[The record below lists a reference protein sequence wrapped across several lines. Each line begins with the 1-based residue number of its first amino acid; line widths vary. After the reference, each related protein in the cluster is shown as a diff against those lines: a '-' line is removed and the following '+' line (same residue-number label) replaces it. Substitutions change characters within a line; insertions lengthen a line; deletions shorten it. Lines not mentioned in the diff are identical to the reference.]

1 MKLKTLIEAN
11 EPLKRLTDKRF
22 ASYKKMRELVKLRKA
37 LEQEIDF
44 YAAEEKKAVN
54 VYAET
59 DDKGTPLFL
68 PDGRLRLRDAEAK
81 VAFETEIEALLNTEI
96 DGISPVTLT
105 EKDFLSSEDLPTASD
120 MIALEAI
127 IEFED

>member
-22 ASYKKMRELVKLRKA
+22 ASYKKMRELVRLRKA

-81 VAFETEIEALLNTEI
+81 IAFETEIEALLNTEI

>member
-81 VAFETEIEALLNTEI
+81 IAFETEIEALLNTEI

>member
-22 ASYKKMRELVKLRKA
+22 ASYKKMRELVRLRKA

-44 YAAEEKKAVN
+44 YATEEQKAVN

-68 PDGRLRLRDAEAK
+68 PDGRLRLKDADAK
-81 VAFETEIEALLNTEI
+81 IAFETEIEALLNTEI
-96 DGISPVTLT
+96 DGITPVTLT